1 MELVVEL
8 EDLTEKNVSG
18 IDKFLLGIR
27 DGEREIYLVMEEEN
41 ACCKA
46 AKDPRLVGENRT
58 GSKLFLYASIF

>member
-1 MELVVEL
+1 MEL

-41 ACCKA
+41 AVRQLKIH
-46 AKDPRLVGENRT
+46 G
-58 GSKLFLYASIF
+58 